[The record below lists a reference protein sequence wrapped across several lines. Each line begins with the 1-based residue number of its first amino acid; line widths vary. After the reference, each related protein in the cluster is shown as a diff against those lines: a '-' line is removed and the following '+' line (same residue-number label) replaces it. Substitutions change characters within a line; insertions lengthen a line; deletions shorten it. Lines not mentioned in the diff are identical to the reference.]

1 MARRAA
7 WWLIGAIGAIFVLIV
22 VAGLRQPTGDPG
34 ALTEI
39 LYPLPADVP
48 APSISDV
55 SSVWGVDV
63 WKNTSRSQ
71 LSGGASLGDLDGDG
85 LVDLVVAGGTVGIFL
100 NDGSRF
106 NLVLGIN
113 AMVPTDSLSSVISD
127 LDGDGLGDIV
137 IGPESGNAVVIWGG
151 PWLESGD
158 IGQAETSG
166 VPGGDMTTGVLAADL
181 NADGMP
187 DLVLLGYGSRSSSP
201 DTVLLNEGDRSFTPK
216 LLPGS
221 DGKSLAGQIADITGD
236 GLVDIWITR
245 DVGWKSGSDSLYSRD
260 EDGEWRDIAEDVG
273 VALEIDGMGVTV
285 ADLTGDGMLDGY
297 VSDVGD
303 NEFLVGR
310 GTRFTPWV
318 DSGASR
324 IRPPGAGDAV
334 VSSSWGSGAA
344 DVNLDGIIDMIVV
357 NGGMPFFDVEN
368 KIPGT
373 RIELDDPPAILIGLG
388 EGRYADVWLS
398 GAIAWSG
405 AGRGLAL
412 GDIDNDGDT
421 DLVITRLDDSPM
433 VLRNDSTARAV
444 TVVAADGCS
453 PIGAVVSVVTTHGV
467 VTQLLSSFSF
477 GGVHAPGVAVGQPI
491 TRSPITVRWP
501 GLGET
506 ETVAPSGDRPTI
518 VVGCTS

>member
-7 WWLIGAIGAIFVLIV
+7 WWLIGVIGAILVLIV
-22 VAGLRQPTGDPG
+22 VAGLRQATGDPG

-48 APSISDV
+48 APAISDV

-71 LSGGASLGDLDGDG
+71 LSGGVSLGDLDGDG
-85 LVDLVVAGGTVGIFL
+85 MADLVVAGGTVGVFQ

-106 NLVLGIN
+106 NLVPGMN
-113 AMVPTDSLSSVISD
+113 TTVPTDALSSVISD

-158 IGQAETSG
+158 IAQAETSRI
-166 VPGGDMTTGVLAADL
+166 PGGDMTTGVLAADL
-181 NADGMP
+181 DADGMP
-187 DLVLLGYGSRSSSP
+187 DLVLLGYGSRGSSP
-201 DTVLLNEGDRSFTPK
+201 DTMLLNEGDRTFTPK
-216 LLPGS
+216 VLPGS

-245 DVGWKSGSDSLYSRD
+245 DVGWRSGSDSLYSRD
-260 EDGEWRDIAEDVG
+260 ADGEWRDIAADVG

-285 ADLTGDGMLDGY
+285 ADLTGDGTLDGY
-297 VSDVGD
+297 VSDVGG
-303 NEFLVGR
+303 NEFLAG
-310 GTRFTPWV
+310 GGARFTLWV

-324 IRPPGAGDAV
+324 IRPPGAGDTV
-334 VSSSWGSGAA
+334 VSSSWGSGAT
-344 DVNLDGIIDMIVV
+344 DINLDGIIDMIVV

-388 EGRYADVWLS
+388 DGTYADTWPSDAFDWVGS
-398 GAIAWSG
+398 
-405 AGRGLAL
+405 GRGLAL
-412 GDIDNDGDT
+412 GDIDDDGDT
-421 DLVITRLDDSPM
+421 DMVITRLDDSPV
-433 VLRNDSTARAV
+433 VLLNDSAAPTV
-444 TVVAADGCS
+444 TVRPLFGCS
-453 PIGAVVSVVTTHGV
+453 PYGAVVSVPTTRGT
-467 VTQLLSSFSF
+467 VTQLLGSFSF
-477 GGVHAPGVAVGQPI
+477 AGGHAPGVTVGYPVPGSQ
-491 TRSPITVRWP
+491 ITVEWP
-501 GLGET
+501 GTG
-506 ETVAPSGDRPTI
+506 VVRAVVPSGDRPT
-518 VVGCTS
+518 VTVGCTP